1 MTTAHGVL
9 LFSRSLLVT
18 GIAVFLAAGAHVTGG
33 GGTPPAPLLAALTAL
48 LFPPVLLL
56 SRRQLSLPVL
66 ASVLS
71 AGQLLL
77 HGAFSL
83 SPPAAACTPTGPAGH
98 IHHTMAATACA
109 ASPGRRTSG
118 RSFRPRL
125 AHDCSPCRG
134 SSPHRAAARPRRKS
148 TLATAGLA
156 APPGPDPGPR
166 HTAGTNATP
175 SYFLTLPGS
184 GQQHGRLRPPAP
196 RPPNPGQTLILI
208 LISDQ
213 STG

>member
-33 GGTPPAPLLAALTAL
+33 DGTPPAPLLAALTAL
-48 LFPPVLLL
+48 LLPPVLLL

-71 AGQLLL
+71 AGQVLL

-109 ASPGRRTSG
+109 PAPAGGHLAEASGHGWPMTAAHAAAVLLTALLLARGEKALWQLLAWLRPLAQIPAPATLPAPT
-118 RSFRPRL
+118 PRL
-125 AHDCSPCRG
+125 L
-134 SSPHRAAARPRRKS
+134 SSSHFQAPASS
-148 TLATAGLA
+148 TDACV
-156 APPGPDPGPR
+156 
-166 HTAGTNATP
+166 H
-175 SYFLTLPGS
+175 
-184 GQQHGRLRPPAP
+184 RLRGPPIPA
-196 RPPNPGQTLILI
+196 
-208 LISDQ
+208 
-213 STG
+213 